1 MLVIDI
7 VNYGDTVGFWN
18 ARDARK
24 QGGPSERE
32 DHLIKRSLPSNPQSS
47 PGNSPA
53 SVD

>member
-24 QGGPSERE
+24 QGGAKRE
-32 DHLIKRSLPSNPQSS
+32 EGSLDQEKPPF
-47 PGNSPA
+47 
-53 SVD
+53 